1 MATAPFT
8 FTGPT
13 FSVGWIVAFVILVIA
28 IIMGFMG
35 LLPKEVVMLICAVCS
50 IRL

>member
-1 MATAPFT
+1 MAAAPFT

-13 FSVGWIVAFVILVIA
+13 FSVGWFVAFCVLVIA

-35 LLPKEVVMLICAVCS
+35 LLPKEVVMLIAAVCAV
-50 IRL
+50 RL

>member
-1 MATAPFT
+1 MASAPFT

-13 FSVGWIVAFVILVIA
+13 FSVGWFVAFVVLVIA
-28 IIMGFMG
+28 VIMGFMG
-35 LLPKEVVMLICAVCS
+35 LLPKEVVMVIAAVCS